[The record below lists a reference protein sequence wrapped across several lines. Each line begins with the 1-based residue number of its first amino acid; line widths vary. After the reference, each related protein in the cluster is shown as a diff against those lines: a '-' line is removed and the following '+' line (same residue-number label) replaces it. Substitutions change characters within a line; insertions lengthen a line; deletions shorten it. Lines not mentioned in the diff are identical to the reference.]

1 MVAAVTSV
9 GSGSAAGGKN
19 VNAQIA
25 ALQKQFGEM
34 QKKMVDLQQQMM
46 ETGDLEAKKSLQ
58 LQVQSISTQMQMIQ
72 QQISMLRSQDSA
84 ANAVKNAPALDSAKA
99 AAQAG
104 GKPRDVML
112 GSLVDTEA

>member
-9 GSGSAAGGKN
+9 GSGSAGGKN

-34 QKKMVDLQQQMM
+34 HKKMEGLQQQMM
-46 ETGDLEAKKSLQ
+46 KTGDLEAKKSLQ

-84 ANAVKNAPALDSAKA
+84 AHAVKNAPAPDSAKA

-112 GSLVDTEA
+112 GSLVDTQA